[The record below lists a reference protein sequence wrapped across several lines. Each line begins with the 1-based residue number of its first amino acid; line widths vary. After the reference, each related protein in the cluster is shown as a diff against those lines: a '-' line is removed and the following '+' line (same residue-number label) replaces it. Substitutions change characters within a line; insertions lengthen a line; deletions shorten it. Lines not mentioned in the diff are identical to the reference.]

1 MLLEN
6 GIKPCWVFDG
16 KPPEAKMK
24 LLGER
29 KQKKKEAEEK
39 KEKALD
45 ENDMEK
51 VLKYA
56 NQSVKISA
64 LMIQDAKKLVELLGL
79 PVIEV
84 IIYLIIFK
92 KIKISIELFL
102 INF

>member
-29 KQKKKEAEEK
+29 KQKKKDAEENK
-39 KEKALD
+39 QKAIED
-45 ENDMEK
+45 NDMEK

-56 NQSVKISA
+56 NQSVKISSV
-64 LMIQDAKKLVELLGL
+64 MIHDAKKLVELLGL

-84 IIYLIIFK
+84 KGIEYLLRF
-92 KIKISIELFL
+92 SFLFSNL
-102 INF
+102 

>member
-29 KQKKKEAEEK
+29 KLKKKDAEDNK
-39 KEKALD
+39 QKAID
-45 ENDMEK
+45 NNDMEK

-56 NQSVKISA
+56 NQSVRISPI
-64 LMIQDAKKLVELLGL
+64 MIQDAKKLVGLLGL

-84 IIYLIIFK
+84 IILTKKNLSIILI
-92 KIKISIELFL
+92 
-102 INF
+102 

>member
-29 KQKKKEAEEK
+29 KQKKKDAEENK
-39 KEKALD
+39 QKAIED
-45 ENDMEK
+45 NDMEK

-64 LMIQDAKKLVELLGL
+64 LMIQDAKKLVDLLGL

-84 IIYLIIFK
+84 SSNY
-92 KIKISIELFL
+92 
-102 INF
+102 INKHFF